1 MTATDAAQT
10 VDLEAVKQKQQGN
23 WSAGNYAVIGTS
35 LQLVGEELLETLDL
49 PAGSSLLDVAA
60 GNGNASLAAAR
71 RGCVVTAVDYVPT
84 LIEQLKGR
92 AGAEGLTVDARVG
105 DAEAL
110 DVADGSY
117 DAVTSIFGVMFT
129 ADQDRA
135 AAELVRACRPGG
147 TIALVNWTP
156 DSFVGDIFRTIGAH
170 VPPPAGVRSPMQWG
184 TEERLQE
191 LFGADVAWLEV
202 TRKAFVFRYR
212 SAEELVDAFRTY
224 YGPMVKAFESLDE
237 TGRGALHADLVAL
250 AERHNTS
257 DTALRVPSTY
267 VQVLAQR
274 A

>member
-1 MTATDAAQT
+1 MTDATTAT
-10 VDLEAVKQKQQGN
+10 VDLAAVKQKQQTN

-49 PAGSSLLDVAA
+49 PAGSSVLDVAA

-71 RGCVVTAVDYVPT
+71 RSCVVTAVDYVPS
-84 LIEQLKGR
+84 LIEQLQGR
-92 AGAEGLTVDARVG
+92 AAAEGLTVDARVG

-110 DVADGSY
+110 DVADGSF

-129 ADQDRA
+129 ADQERA
-135 AAELVRACRPGG
+135 AAELLRACRPGG

-156 DSFVGDIFRTIGAH
+156 DSFVGDIFRTIGA
-170 VPPPAGVRSPMQWG
+170 
-184 TEERLQE
+184 
-191 LFGADVAWLEV
+191 DVGWLEV
-202 TRKAFVFRYR
+202 TRKAFVFRYQ
-212 SAEELVDAFRTY
+212 SAEHLVEAFRTY
-224 YGPMVKAFESLDE
+224 YGPMVKAFEALDA
-237 TGRGALHADLVAL
+237 TGKDALYAELVAL

-257 DTALRVPSTY
+257 DTALRIPSTY

>member
-1 MTATDAAQT
+1 MTDATTAT
-10 VDLEAVKQKQQGN
+10 VDLAAVKQKQQTN

-49 PAGSSLLDVAA
+49 PAGSSVLDVAA

-71 RGCVVTAVDYVPT
+71 R
-84 LIEQLKGR
+84 EQLQGR
-92 AGAEGLTVDARVG
+92 AAAEGLTVDARVG

-110 DVADGSY
+110 DVADGSF

-129 ADQDRA
+129 ADQERA
-135 AAELVRACRPGG
+135 AAELLRACRPGG

-191 LFGADVAWLEV
+191 LFGADVGWLEV
-202 TRKAFVFRYR
+202 TRKAFVFRYQ
-212 SAEELVDAFRTY
+212 SAEHLVEAFRTY
-224 YGPMVKAFESLDE
+224 YGPMVKAFEALDA
-237 TGRGALHADLVAL
+237 TGKDALYAELVAL

-257 DTALRVPSTY
+257 DTALRIPSTY